1 MRRIYVSMI
10 CLLLPIF
17 SQNAAMANQDSLEK
31 KVHDL
36 QAMIKEMRMEY
47 ETRLDQMA
55 IKIAKLEGENPKAVD
70 VVSLKREL
78 GPLLDEEG
86 HLSEPHYTPKNSHDG
101 KWQNLMLDISIIGDS
116 LANVTWPERSIDEGR
131 ADSPFAENEF
141 ADRISL
147 REIELGLQ
155 GILDPYARAD
165 FFFITEDGGNMS
177 VEEGYITWLTL
188 PWDLQVKTGIIR
200 TSFGKMNK
208 VHRPEINQIDYP
220 GPIKNFLGTEGQ
232 KEPGISISKIIPN
245 PWDIYSELTGEIL
258 TPSDEGVKGKD
269 QIYLAHLRNYFDI
282 TDSSSLEFGL
292 SFQTRDISDTNDA
305 TITQRNFRQTME
317 GIDITFRWEPPG
329 QKLYKSFI
337 WQTEFFA
344 SQREAGSFDE
354 AGFTV
359 DVKDMNSLGFYTF
372 GEYQL
377 TQRFFAGMRFDYSQF
392 PTNDKDSEWSIS
404 PYLTFWQSEF
414 TRLRLEYTHSERN
427 SVTMPVEEGDNALTL
442 QATFTLGA
450 HKQHP
455 F

>member
-1 MRRIYVSMI
+1 MQRIYVSMI
-10 CLLLPIF
+10 CLLLLIF

-47 ETRLDQMA
+47 ETRLNQMA
-55 IKIAKLEGENPKAVD
+55 IKIEKLEGENPKTVD
-70 VVSLKREL
+70 VVSLEREL
-78 GPLLDEEG
+78 DPHLDEKG
-86 HLSEPHYTPKNSHDG
+86 NLSEPHYTPEHSHDG

-131 ADSPFAENEF
+131 AGSPFAENEF

-155 GILDPYARAD
+155 GVLDPYARAD
-165 FFFITEDGGNMS
+165 FFFISEDGGNIS

-188 PWDLQVKTGIIR
+188 PWDLQVKTGIFR

-220 GPIKNFLGTEGQ
+220 RPIKNFLGTEGQ

-282 TDSSSLEFGL
+282 TGSSSLEFGL
-292 SFQTRDISDTNDA
+292 SFQTRNISDNNDA

-317 GIDITFRWEPPG
+317 GIDITFRWEPPE

-344 SQREAGSFDE
+344 SQRETGSFDE

-377 TQRFFAGMRFDYSQF
+377 TQRLFAGMRFDYSQF
-392 PTNDKDSEWSIS
+392 PVNDKDSEWSIS

-414 TRLRLEYTHSERN
+414 SRLRLEYTHSERN

-450 HKQHP
+450 HKQHS